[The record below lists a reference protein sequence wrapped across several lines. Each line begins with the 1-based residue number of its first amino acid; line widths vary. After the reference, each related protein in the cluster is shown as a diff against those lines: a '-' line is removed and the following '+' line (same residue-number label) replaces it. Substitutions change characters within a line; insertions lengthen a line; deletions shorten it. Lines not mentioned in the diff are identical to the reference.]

1 MLCITHSL
9 VDIYWSTLVILQNQP
24 ENLSLPRYSDAAGT
38 CTISASKFLFLV
50 VFSLGLNSSA
60 SPTSVRGLRT
70 TIQLIFYYHLAKIC
84 LFFHEECTDW
94 TWKSIQNFEIEK
106 RFGRE
111 KKKETLFWE
120 MYKWFIHKLFPSNP
134 YLKQANSAIL
144 KKTTKSFW
152 TKSPPVEAKDYWRG
166 LWGPGNY

>member
-1 MLCITHSL
+1 MLCITHSP

-84 LFFHEECTDW
+84 LFSMRNALTELGSQYKTLKNH
-94 TWKSIQNFEIEK
+94 QIEK
-106 RFGRE
+106 RFGRK
-111 KKKETLFWE
+111 KKKETLF
-120 MYKWFIHKLFPSNP
+120 
-134 YLKQANSAIL
+134 
-144 KKTTKSFW
+144 
-152 TKSPPVEAKDYWRG
+152 
-166 LWGPGNY
+166 